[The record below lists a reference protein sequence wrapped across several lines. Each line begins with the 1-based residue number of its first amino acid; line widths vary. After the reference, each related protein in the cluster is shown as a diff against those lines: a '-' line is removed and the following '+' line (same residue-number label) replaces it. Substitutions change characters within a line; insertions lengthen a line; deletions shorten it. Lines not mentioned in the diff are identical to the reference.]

1 LEVGM
6 RERGF
11 VQDYGNGVDDKVTI
25 TTDASGSYSYQLRPW
40 ETVVEVVSTLGIG
53 TIKMPPVAECKGKI
67 FSITELLGTSDIT
80 IAEYATNE
88 SLDWNAPGDLTAA
101 LDRVVLMSDGKR
113 WTIISPDY
121 TT

>member
-1 LEVGM
+1 M

-11 VQDYGNGVDDKVTI
+11 VQDYGGKPEEKVTI
-25 TTDASGSYSYQLRPW
+25 TTDATGSYSYQLRPW
-40 ETVVEVVSTLGIG
+40 ERIVEVVSTAGVG
-53 TIKMPPVAECKGKI
+53 TIKLPPVAECKGMV
-67 FSITELLGTSDIT
+67 FSITELLGTNDIT
-80 IAEYATNE
+80 ITEYSTNE
-88 SLDWNAPGDLTAA
+88 SQDWNAPGALTAA